1 MENPH
6 MQDPRLDAVFLAYEK
21 LVAQTDTLFGRVRD
35 QFPAEVG
42 CKAGCS
48 DCCHA
53 MFDLSL
59 VEAMYINR
67 KFNECFDFGAQRSA
81 ILEAAGE
88 ADRRASRLK
97 RHYYQRARQGAS
109 DEEIMREAGRDR
121 IRCPLLGR
129 DDTCLMY
136 EFRPVTCRLYGVP
149 TVIQGKG
156 HVCGKCSFT
165 PGKPYPTIQL
175 DRIQDRL
182 ADMSR
187 DIAAAVGSRFREL
200 HTVYVPLSMALLNKY
215 DDAYLGVGEAPRE
228 S

>member
-1 MENPH
+1 MPPCVSVRRH
-6 MQDPRLDAVFLAYEK
+6 VLSVPRLRAAAWKIRICKIPDWTPCFWRMKNWWLRP
-21 LVAQTDTLFGRVRD
+21 TLCSGACAD

-88 ADRRASRLK
+88 ADRRATRLK

-156 HVCGKCSFT
+156 HVCGKCSFHARQT
-165 PGKPYPTIQL
+165 YPTIQ
-175 DRIQDRL
+175 
-182 ADMSR
+182 A
-187 DIAAAVGSRFREL
+187 
-200 HTVYVPLSMALLNKY
+200 
-215 DDAYLGVGEAPRE
+215 
-228 S
+228 

>member
-88 ADRRASRLK
+88 ADRRATRLK

-149 TVIQGKG
+149 TV
-156 HVCGKCSFT
+156 
-165 PGKPYPTIQL
+165 QL